1 MTFSKFAAIIGFIF
15 FKANLNLSE
24 NDERMD
30 TKNLVRFS
38 SFTISLG
45 TLFLLSSPVSAQY
58 CRRGETMTQREA
70 LVVSVRARG
79 GCGWT
84 DGDCSGFHDRKEETY
99 NAPDGWAVV
108 KYQKRT
114 LDSIRIQWTSASN
127 TLIRGGQQYA
137 SSRNSNSN
145 SSSNMS
151 GSVNAGVNGSG
162 SGSYNQSSSSSDNQ
176 STRNA
181 SLVTGIT
188 LRVEAKAEKAFG
200 GGPGSAR
207 TEAVDVLLR
216 CVN

>member
-1 MTFSKFAAIIGFIF
+1 MNNK
-15 FKANLNLSE
+15 K
-24 NDERMD
+24 
-30 TKNLVRFS
+30 LVQFS

-45 TLFLLSSPVSAQY
+45 TLFLLSSSASAQY

-70 LVVSVRARG
+70 LVVSARARG

-84 DGDCSGFHDRKEETY
+84 NADCSGFDDRKEETY
-99 NAPDGWAVV
+99 NAPDGWAIV
-108 KYQKRT
+108 KHQRRT
-114 LDSIRIQWTSASN
+114 LDSIRVKWTSVSS
-127 TLIRGGQQYA
+127 TTIKGGQQYA

-151 GSVNAGVNGSG
+151 GNVNAGINRSG

-176 STRNA
+176 SARNF

-200 GGPGSAR
+200 GGSGSAR
-207 TEAVDVLLR
+207 TEAIDVLLR

>member
-1 MTFSKFAAIIGFIF
+1 
-15 FKANLNLSE
+15 
-24 NDERMD
+24 MD
-30 TKNLVRFS
+30 DKNLVRLS

-58 CRRGETMTQREA
+58 CNRGETMMQRGA
-70 LVVSVRARG
+70 ISVRARAEG

-84 DGDCSGFHDRKEETY
+84 NADCKQFHDRKEEVY
-99 NAPDGWAVV
+99 NAPDGWAIVR
-108 KYQKRT
+108 YQQRN
-114 LDSIRIQWTSASN
+114 LDSIRIQWTSASIS
-127 TLIRGGQQYA
+127 LIKGGQQYA

-151 GSVNAGVNGSG
+151 GGVNTGINGSY

-176 STRNA
+176 SARNA
-181 SLVTGIT
+181 SLVTGII
-188 LRVEAKAEKAFG
+188 LKVEAKAEKAFG

-207 TEAVDVLLR
+207 TETVDVVLR